1 MPAKKTERTTVKR
14 PAQHRAD
21 EARRAYEYLGR
32 IEIIEGVLA
41 GSPFVAVTALQ
52 NLARQQLS
60 SGNARNAA
68 SLLEAAEHLCF
79 AALAPESLEDALI
92 SRDLKQSIATEFE
105 ALIRR
110 AEERWRDE
118 DEPANRESIA
128 TLYSETLAEARR
140 AFARGGFRPA
150 LELARGA
157 EALSQVG
164 EGLPASIPQPGLTGR
179 LAS

>member
-1 MPAKKTERTTVKR
+1 VPAKKTERTTVKGPAR
-14 PAQHRAD
+14 PPAD

-32 IEIIEGVLA
+32 IEIIEGALA
-41 GSPFVAVTALQ
+41 GSPFVAVTALE
-52 NLARQQLS
+52 NLAQQQLS
-60 SGNARNAA
+60 CGNARNAA
-68 SLLEAAEHLCF
+68 RLLEAAEHLCF
-79 AALAPESLEDALI
+79 ASLAPDSVYDALI
-92 SRDLKQSIATEFE
+92 SRDLKESMATEFH

-118 DEPANRESIA
+118 EPGNREAIA
-128 TLYSETLAEARR
+128 TLYSETVAEARR

-164 EGLPASIPQPGLTGR
+164 EGLPASIPQPGLAGR